1 MSKLQESFGKI
12 NNSFSD
18 VEHLEQMINDLLKLN
33 ANNEPLQ
40 QYIKLKRALDNA
52 KKIPED
58 KDNKDEIYLA
68 MVENDIDFLEDT
80 NCTVT
85 LTKPYIK
92 KDIDKKKLEKTY
104 PQIYNDCLIE
114 KEVKGHITIKRKL
127 EE

>member
-40 QYIKLKRALDNA
+40 QYIKLKKALDNA